1 MMGGGPQAPT
11 YDSPA
16 TLQQGADQITST
28 ISGIRQITP
37 VLGNVQRSEA
47 GKNLGFHLNT
57 MTQPGAVIYA
67 GDFNKAT
74 KGATAAQK
82 QLDGL
87 GKWKTRVNPKTG
99 ATQYYNPSAQKW
111 VSEDRY
117 NQLKTSATTKL
128 GEFNTQIAEIKDRP
142 INELKAAF
150 PEQFAARDGLLS
162 SMKGAIA
169 PTSEY
174 ARAQDAFGRGIT
186 AQTADATRLGTVADI
201 TAAQAARVAD
211 IQGAQAARVADIQGA
226 RAARVGDISAQ
237 MVGSGQLGGS
247 LMNEAMRRMELQ
259 GRLSAQDSRD
269 VTQATRQGMA
279 ARGMAMGNAAIG
291 AELLN
296 RDRYT
301 RQRAFQ
307 DMGFAQGIQ
316 EQDLQRQQLNFNRAL
331 EASRAN
337 QSVAAQMSLADLDAE
352 MRARMS
358 NQQTATNLSLAELD
372 AEMRARQSNQQT
384 ATNLSLANQD
394 AEMRARTAN
403 QNTASNMSIAQ
414 GNLTQNN
421 NQFNAQQIDSNNRYN
436 MGLLGTS
443 AQMADA
449 ERLRQLG
456 LQQDSYNFGLQ
467 TDPRMMIAGLGTPL
481 SNMTSLGAQLA
492 QTNLQP
498 VYSGA
503 QFSSGG
509 GAGAAMGAGGAL
521 LGAGAGALLAAPTG
535 GMSIPMGMALG
546 GSLGGAG
553 GNFAGSF
560 FR

>member
-1 MMGGGPQAPT
+1 MEYLYDLINMALWASPLLIGMTGGSGAQAPT
-11 YDSPA
+11 YNSA
-16 TLQQGADQITST
+16 GTLQQGADQIANT

-47 GKNLGFHLNT
+47 GKNLGFNLNT
-57 MTQPGAVIYA
+57 LTQPGAVIYA

-117 NQLKTSATTKL
+117 NQLTTSATTKL
-128 GEFNTQIAEIKDRP
+128 GEFNTQLDEIKNRP
-142 INELKAAF
+142 INELKSAF

-162 SMKGAIA
+162 SMKGAE
-169 PTSEY
+169 TSTAEY
-174 ARAQDAFGRGIT
+174 SRAQDAFGRGIT
-186 AQTADATRLGTVADI
+186 AQTSAGTRLGSVADVE
-201 TAAQAARVAD
+201 AGRADRVAD
-211 IQGAQAARVADIQGA
+211 IAAEQVGA
-226 RAARVGDISAQ
+226 
-237 MVGSGQLGGS
+237 GQLGGS

-279 ARGMAMGNAAIG
+279 ARGMATGSAAIG

-307 DMGFAQGIQ
+307 DMGFAQGVQ
-316 EQDLQRQQLNFNRAL
+316 DQDLQRQQLNFNRAL
-331 EASRAN
+331 EAAAAN
-337 QSVAAQMSLADLDAE
+337 QRTGLGLSTANLDAL

-358 NQQTATNLSLAELD
+358 NQQTSA
-372 AEMRARQSNQQT
+372 
-384 ATNLSLANQD
+384 
-394 AEMRARTAN
+394 
-403 QNTASNMSIAQ
+403 NMSMAQ
-414 GNLTQNN
+414 GQLDQND
-421 NQFNAQQIDSNNRYN
+421 NQFNAQQLDNTNRYN

-443 AQMADA
+443 AQMADQ
-449 ERLRQLG
+449 ERARQLG
-456 LQQDSYNFGLQ
+456 VQQDSYNFGLQ

-498 VYSGA
+498 VYSGG

-509 GAGAAMGAGGAL
+509 GIGTAMGAGGAL
-521 LGAGAGALLAAPTG
+521 LGAGVGALLAAPTG
-535 GMSIPMGMALG
+535 GMSVPMGVALG
-546 GSLGGAG
+546 SSLGGATGSLGG
-553 GNFAGSF
+553 SF

>member
-1 MMGGGPQAPT
+1 MEYLYDLINMALWASPLLIGMTGGSGAQAPT
-11 YDSPA
+11 YNSA
-16 TLQQGADQITST
+16 GTLQQGADQIANT

-47 GKNLGFHLNT
+47 GKNLGFNLNT
-57 MTQPGAVIYA
+57 LTQSGAVIYA

-117 NQLKTSATTKL
+117 NQLTTSATTKL
-128 GEFNTQIAEIKDRP
+128 GEFNTQLDEIKNRP

-174 ARAQDAFGRGIT
+174 TRAQDAFGRGIT
-186 AQTADATRLGTVADI
+186 AQTADATRLGAVADI

-211 IQGAQAARVADIQGA
+211 IQGAQAS
-226 RAARVGDISAQ
+226 RVGDISAQ

-247 LMNEAMRRMELQ
+247 LMSEAMRRMALQ
-259 GRLSAQDSRD
+259 GRLSDQDARD
-269 VTQATRQGMA
+269 VTQATRQGFA
-279 ARGMAMGNAAIG
+279 ARGMATGNSAIG

-307 DMGFAQGIQ
+307 DLGFAQGIQ
-316 EQDLQRQQLNFNRAL
+316 DQDLNRQQLNSNRAL
-331 EASRAN
+331 EAARAN
-337 QSVAAQMSLADLDAE
+337 QSVAAQM
-352 MRARMS
+352 
-358 NQQTATNLSLAELD
+358 SLAELD

-384 ATNLSLANQD
+384 ATNLSLADLD

-403 QNTASNMSIAQ
+403 QNTASNMSMAQ
-414 GNLTQNN
+414 GQLDQNN

-443 AQMADA
+443 AQMADQ
-449 ERLRQLG
+449 ERARQLG
-456 LQQDSYNFGLQ
+456 VQQDSYNFGLQ

-498 VYSGA
+498 VYSGG

-509 GAGAAMGAGGAL
+509 AGTAMGAGGAL
-521 LGAGAGALLAAPTG
+521 LGAGVGALLAAPTG
-535 GMSIPMGMALG
+535 GMSVPMGMALG
-546 GSLGGAG
+546 SSLGGATGSLGG
-553 GNFAGSF
+553 SF